1 MTSSVSGSSK
11 SPRKPPVSYRK
22 WMDADNPVCCKCSGV
37 MLELT
42 SWTDSNPSRGF
53 LRCQKGSEGCN
64 LFQWDKIY
72 ALREANN
79 DLRDRLD
86 ESNERVVVQE
96 AEIAR
101 LRMQLEKITSDR
113 QTENDFSCSVCCN
126 LVFAHALV
134 STWGC
139 GRQ

>member
-53 LRCQKGSEGCN
+53 LRCQK
-64 LFQWDKIY
+64 DKIY

>member
-1 MTSSVSGSSK
+1 MGE
-11 SPRKPPVSYRK
+11 SPPLSDFDKK
-22 WMDADNPVCCKCSGV
+22 L
-37 MLELT
+37 ML
-42 SWTDSNPSRGF
+42 
-53 LRCQKGSEGCN
+53 QV
-64 LFQWDKIY
+64 QDKIY